1 MTVSEPI
8 DHVGRPLNDAA
19 LPGGRRPPRWMGA
32 ADDAAFIGLL
42 SGAANVIME
51 LARPGV
57 GYGVKDS
64 RVESGRAD
72 RHPIKRARTTF
83 TYLAVALSGT
93 ETQKQAY
100 RRAVNNSHA
109 EVYSKPDS
117 PVEYN
122 AFDKNLQMWVAA
134 CLYKGFVDVNRIFVG
149 EMDDDTADRHYRE
162 GMTLGTT
169 LQVPA
174 EMWPADRKAFD
185 EYWQESLDQIHID
198 DAVHE
203 YLWPIAAG
211 RVGNATLPRPLQT
224 AVGRGQLVHHDRLS
238 AATVPRR
245 DAPALGCGQAAQ
257 VQSSDGCDRRRQQ
270 GDAPVCPAVPVQLDA
285 AGPRLAD
292 AHGPAADLT
301 AQQAVRLP
309 A

>member
-19 LPGGRRPPRWMGA
+19 LPGRRRPPRWMGA

-93 ETQKQAY
+93 EEQKKAY
-100 RRAVNNSHA
+100 RRAVNKSHA

-211 RVGNATLPRPLQT
+211 RVGNATLPAPLQT
-224 AVGRGQLVHHDRLS
+224 R
-238 AATVPRR
+238 
-245 DAPALGCGQAAQ
+245 
-257 VQSSDGCDRRRQQ
+257 
-270 GDAPVCPAVPVQLDA
+270 LDA
-285 AGPRLAD
+285 VNLFITTGFLPQRFRD
-292 AHGPAADLT
+292 EM
-301 AQQAVRLP
+301 RLP
-309 A
+309 WDAAKQRRFNRVMAVIGAVNKVMPRFVRRFPFNWMLRDLDWRMRTGRPLT